1 MYDITI
7 NGSIIDAADCDG
19 DAMIK
24 AACHSIAFT
33 GRLVRVHGVD
43 GVSVIAEYRDGE
55 AEFIDLL
62 AMSH

>member
-7 NGSIIDAADCDG
+7 TGSLIDDATRDG

-24 AACHSIAFT
+24 AAIHSLTFA

-43 GVSVIAEYRDGE
+43 GVSVIAEYRDGNLV
-55 AEFIDLL
+55 A
-62 AMSH
+62 AA

>member
-7 NGSIIDAADCDG
+7 TGSLIDSADKGG

-24 AACHSIAFT
+24 AACHSLGFA

-43 GVSVIAEYRDGE
+43 GVSVLAEYRDGE
-55 AEFIDLL
+55 LIA
-62 AMSH
+62 AA

>member
-7 NGSIIDAADCDG
+7 TGSLIDAADKGG

-24 AACHSIAFT
+24 AAVHSLTFA

-43 GVSVIAEYRDGE
+43 GVSVLAEYRDGE
-55 AEFIDLL
+55 LID
-62 AMSH
+62 AA